1 MYEVITSV
9 IFDIILMTFS
19 IQAMQLKRY
28 NGKPGLQR
36 WTSIF

>member
-9 IFDIILMTFS
+9 IIDIILMTFS

-28 NGKPGLQR
+28 NGKPVLQP
-36 WTSIF
+36 WTPL